1 MKISKEDIGNLH
13 EENPEALL
21 ADGLEEAFIG
31 YASRMNMPP
40 LAVYDMK
47 KCREIYRSQGMTEDE
62 ADEWLSFNV
71 IGAWVGEGTP
81 LFLTPR
87 SDG

>member
-1 MKISKEDIGNLH
+1 MGLLEEDFESLH
-13 EENPEALL
+13 AENPEALV

-40 LAVYDMK
+40 LAVYDMN
-47 KCREIYRSQGMTEDE
+47 KCREIYKSQGMTEDE
-62 ADEWLSFNV
+62 ADEWLSYNV
-71 IGAWVGEGTP
+71 IGAWMGDGTP

>member
-1 MKISKEDIGNLH
+1 MGLSKEDLENLH
-13 EENPEALL
+13 AENPDALV
-21 ADGLEEAFIG
+21 ADGLEEAYIG

-47 KCREIYRSQGMTEDE
+47 KCREIFLSQGMTEDE
-62 ADEWLSFNV
+62 ADEGLSYNV
-71 IGAWVGEGTP
+71 IGASLGDGTP

-87 SDG
+87 SDD

>member
-1 MKISKEDIGNLH
+1 MKISREDTDNLH
-13 EENPEALL
+13 EENPEALV
-21 ADGLEEAFIG
+21 ADGLEAAFIG

-47 KCREIYRSQGMTEDE
+47 KCREIYVSQGMTEDE
-62 ADEWLSFNV
+62 ADEWLSYNV
-71 IGAWVGEGTP
+71 IGAWMGEGTP